1 MSKIAIIGATG
12 RAGSQLL
19 EEALR
24 RGHSVTA
31 IARNTAKIGQRSGVL
46 TREVDVADSAA
57 LQAAVAGHD
66 VVISAA
72 HFSTI
77 PADAIIDPVKKAGVK
92 RLLVVGG
99 AGSLLLP
106 GGGKVID
113 SPGFPEEYKAE
124 ASAGGVYLDTLR
136 KEQDLDWTFLSPS
149 AEFVEGERTGQFRLG
164 QDDLLVNAQ
173 GRSWISFADYAI
185 AMLDEVEKPA
195 HRRQRFT
202 VGY

>member
-31 IARNTAKIGQRSGVL
+31 IARHACTLGQRDGVRAL
-46 TREVDVADSAA
+46 DVDVSDAAA
-57 LQAAVAGHD
+57 LEQALAGHD
-66 VVISAA
+66 VVLSAA
-72 HFSTI
+72 HFAPI
-77 PADAIIDPVKKAGVK
+77 EAEAVLGPVKRAGVK

-106 GGGKVID
+106 DGSRVID
-113 SPGFPEEYKAE
+113 SPGFPAEYKAE
-124 ASAGGVYLDTLR
+124 ASAGSTWLETLR
-136 KEQDLDWTFLSPS
+136 QEKALDWSFLSPS
-149 AEFVEGERTGQFRLG
+149 AEFVEGPRSGAFRLG
-164 QDDLLVNAQ
+164 KDDLLVSAQ
-173 GRSWISFADYAI
+173 GRSWISFADFAI

-195 HRRQRFT
+195 HSRQRFT

>member
-24 RGHSVTA
+24 RGHRVTA
-31 IARNTAKIGQRSGVL
+31 IARDISKLQGREGVNAVAL
-46 TREVDVADSAA
+46 DVSDAAA
-57 LQAAVAGHD
+57 LEQAVAGHD
-66 VVISAA
+66 VVLSAA
-72 HFSTI
+72 HFSSI
-77 PADAIIDPVKKAGVK
+77 KPQAIIEPVKRAGVK

-106 GGGKVID
+106 SGHKVID
-113 SPGFPEEYKAE
+113 SPDFPEAYKAE
-124 ASAGGVYLDTLR
+124 ATAGGHYLDILR
-136 KEQDLDWTFLSPS
+136 QEKELDWTFLSPS
-149 AEFVEGERTGQFRLG
+149 AEFVEGARSGAYKLG
-164 QDDLLVNAQ
+164 KDHLLI
-173 GRSWISFADYAI
+173 GTDGKSWISFADYAI

-195 HRRQRFT
+195 HSRQRFT